1 MRKHDRDRVSSDGR
15 WLQFRR
21 YLAPGQ
27 WRIHGSIDSGGKR
40 DTRGGQGKTIM
51 DRHRDHA
58 SHLGNACEC
67 QSLAGLFMRG
77 LTHPLHLGA
86 IHARGHGMAHFHR
99 RVKRGAA
106 RIGGLLAEQAKQRSQ
121 EEKEGKASFHSGNMV
136 ERSLA
141 AVNDYPP

>member
-1 MRKHDRDRVSSDGR
+1 
-15 WLQFRR
+15 
-21 YLAPGQ
+21 
-27 WRIHGSIDSGGKR
+27 
-40 DTRGGQGKTIM
+40 
-51 DRHRDHA
+51 
-58 SHLGNACEC
+58 
-67 QSLAGLFMRG
+67 
-77 LTHPLHLGA
+77 
-86 IHARGHGMAHFHR
+86 MAHFHR